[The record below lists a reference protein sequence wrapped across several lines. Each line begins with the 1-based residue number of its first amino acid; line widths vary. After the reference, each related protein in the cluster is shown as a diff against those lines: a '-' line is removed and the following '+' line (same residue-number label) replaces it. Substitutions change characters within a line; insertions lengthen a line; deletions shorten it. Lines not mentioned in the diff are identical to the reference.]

1 MAFAL
6 IGDDFV
12 RNILII
18 EDETSISNLIKINLD
33 VAGYNTKQ
41 AYDGL
46 EALEL
51 INNDKFDLILLD
63 VMIPK
68 MDGFELIQKI
78 KHINTPV
85 IFLTAKDS
93 VIDKVTGLRL
103 GAEDYIVK
111 PFEAIELLARIEVVL
126 RRYGNDNNIIKF
138 NDISVLLHDRLVK
151 INDTVVD
158 LTLKEFE
165 LFVLLL
171 KNKNVALSREIILQ
185 KIWGYEYFGE
195 TRTVDNHIQKIRSK
209 LNLNDN
215 IKTVYKVGYRLED

>member
-1 MAFAL
+1 M
-6 IGDDFV
+6 I
-12 RNILII
+12 NILIV
-18 EDETSISNLIKINLD
+18 EDEVSISNLIKINLD
-33 VAGYNTKQ
+33 VAGYKTKQ
-41 AYDGL
+41 AYDGE
-46 EALEL
+46 EALDIISKNK
-51 INNDKFDLILLD
+51 INLVLLD

-68 MDGFELIQKI
+68 IDGFQLIQKI
-78 KHINTPV
+78 KHKSIPV

-126 RRYGNDNNIIKF
+126 RRYGDNNNIIKF
-138 NDISVLLHDRLVK
+138 KDISILLNDRVVK
-151 INDTVVD
+151 KNDKVVD

-171 KNKNVALSREIILQ
+171 KNKNVALSREGILQ
-185 KIWGYEYFGE
+185 KVWEYEYCGE

>member
-1 MAFAL
+1 M
-6 IGDDFV
+6 

>member
-1 MAFAL
+1 M
-6 IGDDFV
+6 I
-12 RNILII
+12 NILIV
-18 EDETSISNLIKINLD
+18 EDEASISNLIKINLD
-33 VAGYNTKQ
+33 VAGYSTRQ
-41 AYDGL
+41 AYDGE
-46 EALEL
+46 EALDIISENK
-51 INNDKFDLILLD
+51 IDLILLD

-68 MDGFELIQKI
+68 IDGFELIQKI
-78 KHINTPV
+78 KHMNIPV

-93 VIDKVTGLRL
+93 LIDKVTGLRL

-126 RRYGNDNNIIKF
+126 RRYGNNDNIIKF
-138 NDISVLLHDRLVK
+138 KNISILLNDRVVK
-151 INDTVVD
+151 INDKVVD

-171 KNKNVALSREIILQ
+171 KNKNVALTREGILQ
-185 KIWGYEYFGE
+185 KVWGYEYYGE

>member
-1 MAFAL
+1 MMK
-6 IGDDFV
+6 
-12 RNILII
+12 ILIV
-18 EDETSISNLIKINLD
+18 EDEVSISNLIKINLD
-33 VAGYNTKQ
+33 VAGYKTRQ
-41 AYDGL
+41 AYDGE
-46 EALEL
+46 EALD
-51 INNDKFDLILLD
+51 IISKNKIDLILLD

-68 MDGFELIQKI
+68 IDGFELIQKI
-78 KHINTPV
+78 KYMSIPV

-111 PFEAIELLARIEVVL
+111 PFESIELLARIEVVL
-126 RRYGNDNNIIKF
+126 RRYGNNDNIIKF
-138 NDISVLLHDRLVK
+138 KDISILLNDRIVK

-171 KNKNVALSREIILQ
+171 KNKNVALSRENILQ
-185 KIWGYEYFGE
+185 KVWGYEYFGE